1 MEGTVRIMCIRKEFP
16 TNDTR
21 NIVPY
26 TKYVRIITWKSFSTV
41 SSVLVK
47 IELKLK
53 FDRLVNMVL
62 FSELILETLFVV
74 IFHVVFLFL
83 FFFRYLDCRDFRI
96 RLSHLLSH
104 CFVQVFGKII
114 FKVVFFM
121 YVWYLFVFH
130 FSHAPEFIKRAAET
144 FFLIKTSS

>member
-26 TKYVRIITWKSFSTV
+26 TKYVRKSVSTV

-121 YVWYLFVFH
+121 YV
-130 FSHAPEFIKRAAET
+130 
-144 FFLIKTSS
+144 